1 MPLDPKV
8 RDFLSRLPTLNPP
21 TSVEELR
28 RNWNSAFSGKKVEIE
43 KVIDL
48 EIPTRDDRIRAR
60 LYLPKRTDSMIVFY
74 HGGGFVF
81 GDVES
86 YDGLSRLIAKE
97 SEIPVISIG
106 YRLAPEHKFPTA
118 VNDAWDSL
126 VWIAKEMG
134 ISKVAVMGDSAGGNL
149 AAVVS
154 QMDRDNKTKLVK
166 FQVLLYPAVNMVD
179 NSPSVHEFAEGY
191 FLTRKLMSWFGSL
204 YFSSGRE
211 AVNPLASPALGK
223 LNDLPPSLVI
233 TAEYDPLR
241 DQGETYSQALKE
253 AGNESVCVRYKGMI
267 HGFISFYDWF
277 KAGRVAINQVASTLK
292 EELS

>member
-1 MPLDPKV
+1 
-8 RDFLSRLPTLNPP
+8 
-21 TSVEELR
+21 
-28 RNWNSAFSGKKVEIE
+28 
-43 KVIDL
+43 
-48 EIPTRDDRIRAR
+48 
-60 LYLPKRTDSMIVFY
+60 
-74 HGGGFVF
+74 
-81 GDVES
+81 
-86 YDGLSRLIAKE
+86 
-97 SEIPVISIG
+97 
-106 YRLAPEHKFPTA
+106 
-118 VNDAWDSL
+118 
-126 VWIAKEMG
+126 
-134 ISKVAVMGDSAGGNL
+134 
-149 AAVVS
+149 S

-277 KAGRVAINQVASTLK
+277 KAGRIAINQVASTLK